1 MFVLTKSGSL
11 YAGYNSA
18 TDKRILKDQYNK
30 DVYCTKYKETIG
42 IKESSHYCSEAK
54 IWSSDCYIY
63 SSWNPCYYIGQIAP
77 DYKAYCLNHVYI
89 GLTPHQCS
97 KQSQVNFL
105 ELFFTIITIFE

>member
-1 MFVLTKSGSL
+1 MQLNV
-11 YAGYNSA
+11 
-18 TDKRILKDQYNK
+18 
-30 DVYCTKYKETIG
+30 VYCTKYKETIEL
-42 IKESSHYCSEAK
+42 KEFRQESRHYCSEA
-54 IWSSDCYIY
+54 ITWYGDY
-63 SSWNPCYYIGQIAP
+63 SPSYSNPYYIGQASP